1 MYSVSNAWVKAHSG
15 FLAPEGFVEISC
27 YIPDLQEK
35 LVYTKSDLISFT
47 HHQTGN
53 LMSGEL
59 PKNSIEFSL
68 DNSDGMWNPSNPK
81 GLEQHLSE
89 RLRIT
94 LRYGFEINGTVNWI
108 PGGVFYLSEWR
119 TSLNGIAASFVARD
133 VLEYCLD
140 RPYTGSIS
148 GTLYDVAERAIYEAG
163 IPDDDT
169 LGKFILGESILG
181 GSYFIGEDAPG
192 TFEICEELKQ
202 YTVEDIDYDGSDTI
216 AVILQKCA
224 NAAGCVMY
232 QKRNGVFVIERL
244 TYRDTGYVIPK
255 NISYTYPEIEFMRP
269 IKNVSVTYRDGKKLL
284 HPFSGSGET
293 QTLNNDFIS
302 TEAQASEVAAW
313 VCDSLRS
320 RRNVTGDFRSDTRLD
335 LFDVVS
341 VESKYGTIRGVV
353 LTDVKHTFSG
363 AFRTSYSGYLRG
375 SGVAVTVYSGEVFA
389 GEVV

>member
-15 FLAPEGFVEISC
+15 FLAPEGFVELSC
-27 YIPDLQEK
+27 YIPDLQET

-47 HHQTGN
+47 HHQTGD

-59 PKNSIEFSL
+59 PKNYIEFSL

-89 RLRIT
+89 RLAIT
-94 LRYGFEINGTVNWI
+94 LRYGFQINGTVSWI

-140 RPYTGSIS
+140 RPYTGPIS
-148 GTLYDVAERAIYEAG
+148 GTLYDVAERAIGEAG
-163 IPDDDT
+163 ILVDDT
-169 LGKFILGESILG
+169 LGQFVLGESVLG
-181 GSYFIGEDAPG
+181 GFVLGEGTPG
-192 TFEICEELKQ
+192 TFKLCEALKL
-202 YTVEDIDYDGSDTI
+202 YTVENIDQKHDSI

-232 QKRNGVFVIERL
+232 QKRNGVFAIERL
-244 TYRDTGYVIPK
+244 KYRDTGYVIPTS
-255 NISYTYPEIEFMRP
+255 ISYTYPEIEFMRP
-269 IKNVSVTYRDGKKLL
+269 IKNVSITYRDGNKLL

-293 QTLNNDFIS
+293 QTLDNDFIS
-302 TEAQASEVAAW
+302 TEAQASEVAEW
-313 VCDSLRS
+313 VCGNLRS
-320 RRNVTGDFRSDTRLD
+320 RRNITGEFRSDTRLD

-341 VESKYGTIRGVV
+341 VESKYGTVSGVV
-353 LTDVKHTFSG
+353 LTDIKHTFTG
-363 AFRTSYSGYLRG
+363 AFRTSYSGYVRG
-375 SGVAVTVYSGEVFA
+375 SGVAVAVYSGEVFA